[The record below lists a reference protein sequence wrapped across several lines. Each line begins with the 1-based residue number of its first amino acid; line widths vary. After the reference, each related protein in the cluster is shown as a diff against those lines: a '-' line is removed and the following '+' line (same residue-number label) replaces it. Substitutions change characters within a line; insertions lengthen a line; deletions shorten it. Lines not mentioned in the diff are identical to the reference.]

1 MNRLAIYGCEL
12 TIYAGK
18 RGGGPVMSKVFL
30 AYKRIDLERANMV
43 RTKLEAL
50 GVPLFIDQKQ
60 GAGENYIRTINEELN
75 SAIAA
80 LVLWTKAAV
89 VLPESGEPNFMLS
102 EAQRG
107 YSRGILITATF
118 DKIVLDHLPVPFNTL
133 QASDLSDWIEAGASA
148 RHPEWQKVLE
158 AVSKKLGRP
167 GLPDLAIALESGTD
181 DLKRKFLKK
190 YPADPAAQQITAFI
204 EAYERKEFGT
214 RLAAAQRRIQQR
226 AKEAEKKL
234 KSCRDEFESQII
246 ELRSGRDFMP
256 PDPSKAL
263 DDRVATLS
271 TQIEIHESTI
281 ASERARAEQ
290 AEDSAAQAHAEVV
303 ALKDQLGKLGASA
316 AMLDARNAAIEQ
328 LNFDLA
334 KRDAQIASHE
344 STIASQATELATLAD
359 AGANTRQASVAK
371 DARID
376 ELANA
381 VTAHKRRQQTETQ
394 RLTLWSGV
402 AALIAACVFT
412 VVGWSMAPSGS
423 TEPGTIVPTL
433 NAKIASLSAQNK
445 TLQTQADTAQHQATD
460 AATQNQKLSALLADQ
475 STQGAALKSQQD
487 ALSAKQTAFA
497 KQQTDFAAQQ
507 AAFVKLRDD
516 FNAQQASLSTKQTA
530 LATAQAVLTKQQSD
544 LAAQQNALKLLQTT
558 GASIPLD
565 VQCDALAG
573 YQYDPDRPQFNGWA
587 LEIKDIPATQAICLK
602 ALQTSGIDQITQRRM
617 LVELARTFV
626 ESSPVDYNAYVDNLN
641 KASRLGSSQADY
653 QLGMYYASHNNPQ
666 LAWDKIQQSAAAHN
680 PVALNR
686 AAISQL
692 LPEWNP
698 NFITGR
704 ALDSGFRYLQQA
716 LDAAYFRSYYIAG
729 AAYWTY
735 KDRDTQDRSKAIY
748 FLTVSQCVTDRRDP
762 ADKENYK
769 DGADYYYSQKTGKH
783 LTCPQ

>member
-1 MNRLAIYGCEL
+1 
-12 TIYAGK
+12 
-18 RGGGPVMSKVFL
+18 MSKVFL
-30 AYKRIDLERANMV
+30 AYKRADGTEYAKTVRA
-43 RTKLEAL
+43 KLEAL
-50 GVPLFIDQKQ
+50 SVPLFIDHKQ
-60 GAGENYIRTINEELN
+60 GPGENFINVINDELD
-75 SAIAA
+75 SALAV
-80 LVLWTKAAV
+80 LVLWTKGAV
-89 VLPESGEPNFMLS
+89 ERSETSFVQS

-107 YSRGILITATF
+107 YTRRILIAATF
-118 DKIVLDHLPVPFNTL
+118 DKIILERLPVPFNL
-133 QASDLSDWIEAGASA
+133 VQACDLSDWAESGAGAT
-148 RHPEWQKVLE
+148 HPEFQKLLE
-158 AVSKKLGRP
+158 ALGKKLSRP
-167 GLPDLAIALESGTD
+167 GLPDLAVALESESD
-181 DLKRKFLKK
+181 ALKRKFLKD
-190 YPADPAAQQITAFI
+190 YPADPAGQKIAVNLEAFEREEFAAQ
-204 EAYERKEFGT
+204 
-214 RLAAAQRRIQQR
+214 LAAAQRRVQQR
-226 AKEAEKKL
+226 ARDTEKRLKL
-234 KSCRDEFESQII
+234 CRDEFERQIA
-246 ELRSGRDFMP
+246 ELRAGRDYMP
-256 PDPSKAL
+256 PDPTKAIG
-263 DDRVATLS
+263 DRVATLS
-271 TQIEIHESTI
+271 TQIEIHEGTI

-290 AEDSAAQAHAEVV
+290 AEASAAQASAEVV
-303 ALKDQLGKLGASA
+303 ALKEQLGKFGAGA
-316 AMLDARNAAIEQ
+316 AVLDARNAAIEQ
-328 LNFDLA
+328 LNSDLA

-344 STIASQATELATLAD
+344 STIASQATELVTLAE
-359 AGANTRQASVAK
+359 AGTNTRQASEAK
-371 DARID
+371 DARIG
-376 ELANA
+376 ELADA
-381 VTAHKRRQQTETQ
+381 VTSHKRRQQTESR

-412 VVGWSMAPSGS
+412 VVGWSMAASDS
-423 TEPGTIVPTL
+423 TQPGTIVTTL
-433 NAKIASLSAQNK
+433 NAQIASLSAQNK
-445 TLQTQADTAQHQATD
+445 TLQTQADTARRQATD
-460 AATQNQKLSALLADQ
+460 AATQNQKLSAFLADQ
-475 STQGAALKSQQD
+475 STQAAALKSQQE

-507 AAFVKLRDD
+507 AAFVKQRDD
-516 FNAQQASLSTKQTA
+516 FNAQQTSLAAKQTA
-530 LATAQAVLTKQQSD
+530 LTTAQAVLTKQQFD
-544 LAAQQNALKLLQTT
+544 LAAQQNALKLLQTG

-573 YQYDPDRPQFNGWA
+573 YQYDPDRPQSNGWA
-587 LEIKDIPATQAICLK
+587 LAIKDIPATQAICLK
-602 ALQTSGIDQITQRRM
+602 AAQTSGIDQITQRRM
-617 LVELARTFV
+617 LLELARTFV

-653 QLGMYYASHNNPQ
+653 QLGMYYAAHNNPQ

-769 DGADYYYSQKTGKH
+769 DGADYYYSQKTGKR